1 MHISRHSMRALK
13 TAEKRTAS
21 SLFTKEAYA
30 LNELIYKTSAGRK
43 KTAGTRS
50 QAGAFTSSLR
60 EASGQ
65 GKGGKKPGNR
75 GGQGPRG
82 EGLWGRPE
90 LAPRPSPALLSEEE
104 SALPAPYR
112 PALWQGD
119 MESDAFCRE
128 EQSRC
133 RRGRGLS
140 MRGQKEISV
149 RLLSGRGSD
158 QSARS
163 SPRAGA
169 ARRPGHRVFGA
180 SRSS

>member
-1 MHISRHSMRALK
+1 MHISRYSMRALK

-21 SLFTKEAYA
+21 SFFTEEAYA
-30 LNELIYKTSAGRK
+30 LNELMYKTSAGRK

-60 EASGQ
+60 EASGP
-65 GKGGKKPGNR
+65 GKGGKKPG
-75 GGQGPRG
+75 GPEDRAPKEKAFG
-82 EGLWGRPE
+82 EGRSLRHVLPLPSCQKRNALSLPSTGR
-90 LAPRPSPALLSEEE
+90 LSGR
-104 SALPAPYR
+104 ATWNQTP
-112 PALWQGD
+112 
-119 MESDAFCRE
+119 CRE

-133 RRGRGLS
+133 RRGRVLS